1 MPNLKVRKI
10 KTKKSTSR
18 TLLQKS
24 KTRKSKKTNTVSKN
38 KKHLVGKVYAEWC
51 GACKSLQPNWT
62 EMLTQLN
69 GNKWANYSPQQK
81 EVEMKK
87 SIMVNKDGTV
97 LEIIQIQDSDYDS
110 AKNTRSELR
119 DLEANGYPT
128 IFRKKMHIPNS
139 PMEYYNGD
147 RTPEDMIRWAFDH
160 STQSNQSKQRESHTE
175 SLSSG
180 GSKYSKHH
188 NSKKSYRKKSNM
200 HNKSFSQKISSF
212 WGWK

>member
-1 MPNLKVRKI
+1 M
-10 KTKKSTSR
+10 KKRSS
-18 TLLQKS
+18 S
-24 KTRKSKKTNTVSKN
+24 KTRKQKKSN

-51 GACKSLQPNWT
+51 GACQSLQPNWT

-69 GNKWANYSPQQK
+69 GDKWENYSPEQK

-97 LEIIQIQDSDYDS
+97 LEIIQIQDSDYDNV
-110 AKNTRSELR
+110 KNNRSELR

-160 STQSNQSKQRESHTE
+160 SNQSKPPESHTE
-175 SLSSG
+175 PFSSG
-180 GSKYSKHH
+180 GSKYH